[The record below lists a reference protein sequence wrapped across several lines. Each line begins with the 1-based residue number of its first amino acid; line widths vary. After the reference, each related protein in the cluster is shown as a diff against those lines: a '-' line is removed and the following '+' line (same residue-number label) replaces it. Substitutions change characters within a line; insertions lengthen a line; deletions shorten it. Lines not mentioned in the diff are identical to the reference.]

1 MAVTVVQTLTNYT
14 ASADANVHECV
25 SLNGEIL
32 TVAMTNESGA
42 GITITGLSVSTTS
55 GTQQP
60 SGDIVAGGAKV
71 SIADGETKKYAVNMT
86 TANEFL
92 VLAASGNL
100 SVNVSGVGLS

>member
-1 MAVTVVQTLTNYT
+1 MAVTVIQTLTDYT
-14 ASADANVHECV
+14 ASSDANVHTCV
-25 SLNGEIL
+25 SANGEIL
-32 TVAMTNESGA
+32 TAALTNESGA
-42 GITITGLSVSTTS
+42 AITVTGLSVSTTS
-55 GTQQP
+55 ATQQS
-60 SGDIVAGGAKV
+60 SGDIIAGGGKI